1 MGANKKIRESDKMA
15 LIIFA
20 MVLISAA
27 FSDFM
32 THKSDNSENGFFS
45 IVVGGAGWLGLFF
58 YSQQIINKNQFI
70 LASIVSLGIFT
81 VCQIEHIIFFS
92 KLSSISILASII
104 PFIYILY
111 FRSLVFIFFRNYP
124 DCIQNIDRPIIIYA
138 SKYGRVDYERR
149 YPGHK
154 PTMKERV
161 FSLLLFLGFVWLIIG
176 IVMVFRTQMVQ
187 FLTQK

>member
-58 YSQQIINKNQFI
+58 YSQQIINKNQFVLMLLI
-70 LASIVSLGIFT
+70 SLGVFV
-81 VCQIEHIIFFS
+81 VCQIEQVIFFKNFS
-92 KLSSISILASII
+92 RVSII
-104 PFIYILY
+104 ASMIPFVYILY

-124 DCIQNIDRPIIIYA
+124 DCIQNIDRPVIIYA
-138 SKYGRVDYERR
+138 SKYGRADYERR
-149 YPGHK
+149 YVGHK
-154 PTMKERV
+154 PTIKERI
-161 FSLLLFLGFVWLIIG
+161 FSLLLFLGFIWFIIG
-176 IVMVFRTQMVQ
+176 IVMIFRTQII
-187 FLTQK
+187 